1 MLKCIFGGKARTVFP
16 GNDPPPPTCG
26 RPIRLSL
33 LSWAQVELLAAIV
46 FALAVCL
53 HGPLAV
59 KDKSPWWSSPSGHQ
73 GSIRALALSPA
84 GRRLATGGDDGSI
97 LVHDVGQEEVKTL
110 GGPAPVSCLALS
122 PDGAS
127 LAAGYHDSTLVIF
140 DVATESKRT
149 TLACFGLVK
158 SIAFSPDGGTLAAG
172 STDRSVRLWDASSGR
187 LSATLLGHSSP
198 VTALCFAPDGRTL
211 ASGCRIGHVMHWNL
225 ATGRCR
231 PLIARPVER
240 GPIQGL
246 AFSPDGSILASV
258 DTRDGIAVSDIASG
272 RERTRF
278 RRERQTIQSVS
289 FSADGKMLIGTR
301 ISGIVQLW
309 DIAASR
315 ERIVLHGE
323 RGASFSVFSPDG
335 RFVAAAG
342 DDNVVRVWNLDG
354 ALRMS
359 SGTNAPNH

>member
-1 MLKCIFGGKARTVFP
+1 MLKCIFGGKQRTVFP

-33 LSWAQVELLAAIV
+33 LSWAQVGLLAAIF
-46 FALAVCL
+46 FALFVCL

-59 KDKSPWWSSPSGHQ
+59 NDKSPGWSSHSGHQ
-73 GSIRALALSPA
+73 GSIRALAFSPA

-97 LVHDVGQEEVKTL
+97 LVHEVGQEEVKKL
-110 GGPAPVSCLALS
+110 GGPAPVCCLALS

-149 TLACFGLVK
+149 TLACVGLVK

-172 STDRSVRLWDASSGR
+172 SADRSVRLWDASSGR

-211 ASGCRIGHVMHWNL
+211 ASGCRIGHVMHWNV

-231 PLIARPVER
+231 PIIARPVER
-240 GPIQGL
+240 GPILGL

-258 DTRDGIAVSDIASG
+258 DALDGIAVSDIASG
-272 RERTRF
+272 RERTRYPCGH
-278 RRERQTIQSVS
+278 QTVQSVT
-289 FSADGKMLIGTR
+289 FSADGQMLIGTR
-301 ISGIVQLW
+301 IIGIVQLW

-315 ERIVLHGE
+315 ERIVLRGE
-323 RGASFSVFSPDG
+323 RGVSCSVFSPNG
-335 RFVAAAG
+335 TSLAAVG
-342 DDNVVRVWNLDG
+342 EDQIVRVWNLAG
-354 ALRMS
+354 A
-359 SGTNAPNH
+359 N